1 MWSRVAE
8 EMAIPWRAAEAMHW
22 QLEEQEMAR
31 RAGVVPF
38 SLTNAT
44 SILTSRR
51 ESATRS
57 MCPPLPSVA
66 ELTAG
71 VPSPRTCLGV
81 GLYVAG
87 LAMIPAGSILDRSWI
102 GSVRIARDR
111 SAKLWII
118 AKPDMWTRDLWSV
131 ACMEARMIEMLL
143 RGNHPLK

>member
-81 GLYVAG
+81 GLYVEER
-87 LAMIPAGSILDRSWI
+87 LVECSVYGSENDRDVTS
-102 GSVRIARDR
+102 GQPSLEVARIRRMSTRLFQDACSKSAR
-111 SAKLWII
+111 
-118 AKPDMWTRDLWSV
+118 
-131 ACMEARMIEMLL
+131 
-143 RGNHPLK
+143 